1 MARALKGAFTVKL
14 GNTQFT
20 GLMKVAGLKRTREK
34 VEVRDGDSNSDVNVI
49 LLTGAK
55 HDDVVITASMQPK
68 TITQLEKDFED
79 HGNGD
84 EDSTGGR
91 YDTVT
96 ITSYSDAKNFK
107 NPIMNY
113 ALSQARIIALEYG
126 ELDRDSNDPQEVM
139 LTLAAASGKATD
151 ASSGA
156 PRKTGV

>member
-20 GLMKVAGLKRTREK
+20 GLMKLTGLKRTREK

-49 LLTGAK
+49 LLTGTK
-55 HDDVVITASMQPK
+55 HDDVTITCSVQPK
-68 TITQLEKDFED
+68 VITQLEKDFDD

-84 EDSTGGR
+84 EDTTAGK

-107 NPIMNY
+107 NPVMNY
-113 ALSQARIIALEYG
+113 ALNQVRIIGLEYG
-126 ELDRDSNDPQEVM
+126 ELDRSSNDPQEMM
-139 LTLAAASGKATD
+139 LTLAAASGKGSD

-156 PRKTGV
+156 ARKIGP